1 MSSSDRRGSPAS
13 ATDAA
18 IPAAPPAVPEGD
30 WVERMQRARS
40 RQAAISRNLYTWSNY
55 KHWAEQVKGSWE
67 PGKEPKK

>member
-1 MSSSDRRGSPAS
+1 MSASDRRGEAAVVEAV
-13 ATDAA
+13 AT
-18 IPAAPPAVPEGD
+18 PVVPQGHPDSD

-55 KHWAEQVKGSWE
+55 KSWADQVKGSWE